1 MRTQSNLMAL
11 AKNQN
16 FVLLLIFVALNV
28 YFATVTSSYFQL
40 GNYFNMLTQNAALL
54 FTAAAA
60 TLLMKT
66 GNFDLSTTAN
76 LAFSGVLY
84 ALLATWGV
92 PLTLAALI
100 TLCAGS
106 CFGVING
113 LLVTR
118 YDISPFIAT
127 LGMMFI
133 GGGTAL
139 LICGGQ
145 SVRTDLPEN
154 FRFLM
159 QAQIYG
165 FPVPILISVFGVFVF
180 WVMAEK
186 TLVGKYAMAIGS
198 NKNAAALAGINVDR
212 VAMGLF
218 VLVALMAS
226 LAGIMTA
233 SRIGT
238 GDPRVAEFFF
248 MDVIVAV
255 MLGGTPLT
263 GGRGTVIGTVI
274 AAMIVIVIGNGLNM
288 LGILVFWQTVIK
300 GVILILAVTIN
311 EKFSFGQLI
320 GTAGSAEN
328 TSDET
333 PADGP
338 PSSMQEAGLRQGN
351 ML

>member
-1 MRTQSNLMAL
+1 MGSKSKLMSL
-11 AKNQN
+11 VKNQN
-16 FVLLLIFVALNV
+16 FVLLLIFLALNV
-28 YFATVTSSYFQL
+28 YFATATKSYFQL
-40 GNYFNMLTQNAALL
+40 ANYFNMLTQNAALL
-54 FTAAAA
+54 LTAAAA

-84 ALLATWGV
+84 ALLATWGL
-92 PLTLAALI
+92 PLTLAAAI
-100 TLCAGS
+100 TLSAGI

-133 GGGTAL
+133 GGGVAL

-145 SVRTDLPEN
+145 SVRTGLPDN
-154 FRFLM
+154 FTSLM
-159 QAQIYG
+159 QADILG
-165 FPVPILISVFGVFVF
+165 LPVPIVISFVGVSVIWVLASYSLI
-180 WVMAEK
+180 
-186 TLVGKYAMAIGS
+186 GKYAMAIGS

-212 VAMGLF
+212 VIMGLF
-218 VLVALMAS
+218 VLVGIMAS

-233 SRIGT
+233 SRIGS

-248 MDVIVAV
+248 MDVIVAI

-263 GGRGTVIGTVI
+263 GGRGTVIGTII
-274 AAMIVIVIGNGLNM
+274 AAMIVVVIGNGLNM

-300 GVILILAVTIN
+300 GVILIVAVTIN
-311 EKFSFGQLI
+311 EKFTFSRLSEKMNATGFPQMPKNRN
-320 GTAGSAEN
+320 AGGS
-328 TSDET
+328 
-333 PADGP
+333 
-338 PSSMQEAGLRQGN
+338 
-351 ML
+351 

>member
-1 MRTQSNLMAL
+1 MQVQSKLMSL
-11 AKNQN
+11 VKNQN
-16 FVLLLIFVALNV
+16 FVLLLIFIALNV
-28 YFATVTSSYFQL
+28 YFASATKSYFQV

-84 ALLATWGV
+84 AILAGMGL

-100 TLCAGS
+100 TLAAGS
-106 CFGVING
+106 CFGVVNG

-133 GGGTAL
+133 GGGVAL
-139 LICGGQ
+139 LICDGQ
-145 SVRTDLPEN
+145 SVRNGLPAN
-154 FRFLM
+154 FMGLM
-159 QAQIYG
+159 RSEVLGLPIS
-165 FPVPILISVFGVFVF
+165 ILIAAVGVTVS
-180 WVMAEK
+180 WIMAEK
-186 TLVGKYAMAIGS
+186 TLIGKYAMAIGS

-212 VAMGLF
+212 VVMGLF
-218 VLVALMAS
+218 ILVALCAS

-248 MDVIVAV
+248 MDVIVAI

-300 GVILILAVTIN
+300 GVILIVAVTIN
-311 EKFSFGQLI
+311 EKFSFEKLRDQATPSKGDAGAGNGQ
-320 GTAGSAEN
+320 TMEEWS
-328 TSDET
+328 
-333 PADGP
+333 
-338 PSSMQEAGLRQGN
+338 LRRGN
-351 ML
+351 IL

>member
-1 MRTQSNLMAL
+1 MGPKSNPMSLV
-11 AKNQN
+11 KNQN

-28 YFATVTSSYFQL
+28 YFATTTQSYFQL

-54 FTAAAA
+54 LTAAAA

-84 ALLATWGV
+84 ALLASWGL
-92 PLTLAALI
+92 PLTLAAVI
-100 TLCAGS
+100 TLCAGI
-106 CFGVING
+106 CFGAING

-127 LGMMFI
+127 LGMMCI
-133 GGGTAL
+133 GGGAAL

-145 SVRTDLPEN
+145 SVRTGLPDN
-154 FRFLM
+154 FSSLM
-159 QAQIYG
+159 QTDIFG
-165 FPVPILISVFGVFVF
+165 LPTPIVISFVGITVF
-180 WVMAEK
+180 WVAANYS
-186 TLVGKYAMAIGS
+186 LIGKYAMAIGS

-212 VAMGLF
+212 VVMGLF
-218 VLVALMAS
+218 VLVAIMAS

-233 SRIGT
+233 SRIGS

-248 MDVIVAV
+248 MDVIVAI

-300 GVILILAVTIN
+300 GVILIMAVTIN
-311 EKFSFGQLI
+311 EKFTFSRLSEKM
-320 GTAGSAEN
+320 SAPGF
-328 TSDET
+328 S
-333 PADGP
+333 
-338 PSSMQEAGLRQGN
+338 Q
-351 ML
+351 

>member
-1 MRTQSNLMAL
+1 MRTQSKFMGLVN
-11 AKNQN
+11 NQN
-16 FVLLLIFVALNV
+16 FVLLLIFVALNI
-28 YFATVTSSYFQL
+28 YFASSTNSFFQL
-40 GNYFNMLTQNAALL
+40 GNYFNMMTQNAALL
-54 FTAAAA
+54 LTAAAA

-84 ALLATWGV
+84 AILATWGI

-100 TLCAGS
+100 TLCAGA
-106 CFGVING
+106 CFGIING
-113 LLVTR
+113 VLVTR

-133 GGGTAL
+133 GGGSAL

-145 SVRTDLPEN
+145 SVRSGLPEN
-154 FRFLM
+154 FKSLM
-159 QAQIYG
+159 QAEVFG
-165 FPVPILISVFGVFVF
+165 LPVPILMAILGVSVF
-180 WVMAEK
+180 WVLAEK
-186 TLVGKYAMAIGS
+186 TLIGKYAMAIGS

-212 VAMGLF
+212 TVLGLF
-218 VLVALMAS
+218 VLVAVVAS
-226 LAGIMTA
+226 LSGIMTA

-238 GDPRVAEFFF
+238 GDPRTAEFFF
-248 MDVIVAV
+248 MDVIVAI

-300 GVILILAVTIN
+300 GVILIAAVTIN
-311 EKFSFGQLI
+311 ERFSF
-320 GTAGSAEN
+320 
-328 TSDET
+328 
-333 PADGP
+333 
-338 PSSMQEAGLRQGN
+338 AGLRSKGKFAAPSNSIQE
-351 ML
+351 